1 MQTSN
6 TGDNVGKKVAGYA
19 RVSTFEQ
26 AEKGTSIDEQKRLIL
41 EECLHRGWQLVQIY
55 CDEGASG
62 KMMDRQGLQDLHRS
76 AQMGLIETIMFT
88 KSDRLT
94 RSIRDLSN
102 LWHDWT
108 EWGLEIICIEQP
120 EISSKGIYGKM
131 LRNLLGIFA
140 EWERDSI
147 IERTTSGRMARWRK
161 REAFMGTLPYGYEFD
176 RTNRKIVLHPEKS
189 RICKRIF
196 KMYLNQQ
203 LGTREIALRLSRSS
217 VPSPR
222 GKNNWQFSTVLKILQ
237 NPAYAGKA
245 ELNMYKFET
254 SVSRN
259 NQQYKKRSKE
269 KKDRSQWITIEFPPI
284 ISKLIHLK
292 VLERLKSSPSWL
304 FKRSSKCY
312 GKLFLLENISLFCGE
327 CGRKMSIHALEK
339 GTQPTVYYT
348 YYRCRRNAMSRK
360 EIETMYHNPCRCDMR
375 ADAHILDNFIFGQVM
390 ELLSGIISIVH
401 RGLTEL
407 SMQKIMERAQIQPAV
422 FMKKASLQTDNPR
435 YYSIGA
441 WEVTKCSEVELEYI
455 KNLYREYS
463 KYSNSMRNN
472 FSPAV
477 QRSHQVNQYEIDYF
491 RISSEQVI
499 RQGPPNLS
507 TEIFEYVNGMTFE
520 QKKRVIESII
530 SPEYG
535 GKCVIRWAA
544 PSNISDGRE
553 IWSSLPKDR
562 FTSGAFRN
570 LPQIVQIT
578 FFTDLS
584 RIQAL
589 VWSEG
594 NGCKTQPVE

>member
-6 TGDNVGKKVAGYA
+6 TGENVGKKVGGYA

-26 AEKGTSIDEQKRLIL
+26 AEKGTSIDEQKRLIH

-147 IERTTSGRMARWRK
+147 IERTTSGRMARWRNV
-161 REAFMGTLPYGYEFD
+161 EAIMGTLPYGYEFD
-176 RTNRKIVLHPEKS
+176 RTNRKIVIHPEKG

-203 LGTREIALRLSRSS
+203 LGTREIALRLSKSS

-245 ELNMYKFET
+245 ELNMYKYEI

-304 FKRSSKCY
+304 FKRNDKY
-312 GKLFLLENISLFCGE
+312 HGKHFLLENISLFCGE
-327 CGRKMSIHALEK
+327 CGRKMSTHALGK
-339 GTQPTVYYT
+339 GTQPTVYA
-348 YYRCRRNAMSRK
+348 YYRCRRNTMSRK
-360 EIETMYHNPCRCDMR
+360 EIATMYQNPYRCDIR
-375 ADAHILDNFIFGQVM
+375 ADAHTLDNFIFGQVM
-390 ELLSGIISIVH
+390 ELLSGIIRIVH

-407 SMQKIMERAQIQPAV
+407 SMQNIIERAQIQPAAL
-422 FMKKASLQTDNPR
+422 FMKKASLQTDDLEC
-435 YYSIGA
+435 YSIAA
-441 WEVTKCSEVELEYI
+441 WKVTKCNEVELEYI

-463 KYSNSMRNN
+463 VSMRNN

-477 QRSHQVNQYEIDYF
+477 QRSHQINQYEIDYY

-544 PSNISDGRE
+544 PSNISDRRE
-553 IWSSLPKDR
+553 NWSSLPKER

>member
-1 MQTSN
+1 
-6 TGDNVGKKVAGYA
+6 
-19 RVSTFEQ
+19 
-26 AEKGTSIDEQKRLIL
+26 
-41 EECLHRGWQLVQIY
+41 
-55 CDEGASG
+55 
-62 KMMDRQGLQDLHRS
+62 
-76 AQMGLIETIMFT
+76 
-88 KSDRLT
+88 
-94 RSIRDLSN
+94 
-102 LWHDWT
+102 
-108 EWGLEIICIEQP
+108 
-120 EISSKGIYGKM
+120 
-131 LRNLLGIFA
+131 
-140 EWERDSI
+140 
-147 IERTTSGRMARWRK
+147 
-161 REAFMGTLPYGYEFD
+161 
-176 RTNRKIVLHPEKS
+176 
-189 RICKRIF
+189 
-196 KMYLNQQ
+196 
-203 LGTREIALRLSRSS
+203 
-217 VPSPR
+217 
-222 GKNNWQFSTVLKILQ
+222 
-237 NPAYAGKA
+237 
-245 ELNMYKFET
+245 
-254 SVSRN
+254 
-259 NQQYKKRSKE
+259 
-269 KKDRSQWITIEFPPI
+269 
-284 ISKLIHLK
+284 
-292 VLERLKSSPSWL
+292 
-304 FKRSSKCY
+304 
-312 GKLFLLENISLFCGE
+312 
-327 CGRKMSIHALEK
+327 
-339 GTQPTVYYT
+339 
-348 YYRCRRNAMSRK
+348 
-360 EIETMYHNPCRCDMR
+360 MR

-422 FMKKASLQTDNPR
+422 FMKKASLQTDNPE
-435 YYSIGA
+435 YYSIAA

-507 TEIFEYVNGMTFE
+507 TEIFEYVDGMTFE
-520 QKKRVIESII
+520 QKKRVLESII

-544 PSNISDGRE
+544 PSNISDRRE
-553 IWSSLPKDR
+553 NWSSLPKER